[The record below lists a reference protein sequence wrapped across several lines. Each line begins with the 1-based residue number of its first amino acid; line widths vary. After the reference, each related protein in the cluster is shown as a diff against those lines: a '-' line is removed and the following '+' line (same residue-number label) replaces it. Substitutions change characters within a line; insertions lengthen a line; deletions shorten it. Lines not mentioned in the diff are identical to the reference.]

1 MRILLTGAQ
10 APHVRRNAAMS
21 RSVSGWLLLLAL
33 AAPATASAADV
44 VVAAAGNHASADV
57 TLDGV
62 SIAELN
68 LTFDDA
74 GNLSPAALGVS
85 ADLVG
90 LNDPLLR
97 LRLPGLGLQT
107 PLSALPLLITVEP
120 PNAGALNLRNSVRVE
135 IHTHVLPYL
144 PGSRLRLFKAPLG
157 GAFADITDEIAPGSV
172 RTRGTTGGF
181 SQFLLLV
188 DLRSTGSVITAKFT
202 AMRALTAM
210 LPLAT
215 RAPLDALLADAELAV
230 TQARYADAIAALDT
244 LRAQVA
250 AGAGSTIPNEW
261 NTALRDGNI
270 AGELLGG
277 AASLRFSVGFRRDH
291 GN

>member
-1 MRILLTGAQ
+1 M
-10 APHVRRNAAMS
+10 P
-21 RSVSGWLLLLAL
+21 RSVSGWFLILVLASP
-33 AAPATASAADV
+33 AAVSGADV
-44 VVAAAGNHASADV
+44 VVTAAGNHASADV
-57 TLDGV
+57 TLDGA
-62 SIAELN
+62 SIAALN
-68 LTFDDA
+68 LAFEDA
-74 GNLSPAALGVS
+74 GDLSPAALGVS
-85 ADLVG
+85 AELVG

-97 LRLPGLGLQT
+97 LRLPGLGVQT
-107 PLSALPLLITVEP
+107 PVSALPLLITVEP
-120 PNAGALNLRNSVRVE
+120 PEAGALNLRDTVRIE
-135 IHTHVLPYL
+135 LHTHVLPYL

-188 DLRSTGSVITAKFT
+188 DLRSTGSVITSKFT

-230 TQARYADAIAALDT
+230 AQARYADAIASLDT

-250 AGAGSTIPNEW
+250 AEAGGAIPNQW
-261 NTALRDGNI
+261 TTALRDGNI
-270 AGELLGG
+270 AGELIGG

-291 GN
+291 GD